1 METKQDYLVLELSTP
16 VEHEGTT
23 ITKLDMRKLRDMTGR
38 DINQIYDL
46 YYALGGNQQIMQEGT
61 LLFAQVVA
69 SKVCGYPIEAI
80 MDLKAK
86 DSVYLKNRVYRFFY
100 ITE

>member
-1 METKQDYLVLELSTP
+1 METKQDYLVLELSTA
-16 VEHEGTT
+16 VEHEGIT

-46 YYALGGNQQIMQEGT
+46 YYALGGGQQIMQEGT

-100 ITE
+100 LTE